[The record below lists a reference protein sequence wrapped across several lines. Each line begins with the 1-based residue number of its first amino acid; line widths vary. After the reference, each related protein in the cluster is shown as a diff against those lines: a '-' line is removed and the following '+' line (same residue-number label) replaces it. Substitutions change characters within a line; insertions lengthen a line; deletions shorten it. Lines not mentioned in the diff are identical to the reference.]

1 MEVVLYLVLSCDFLV
16 LTRSRIDDSSATFA
30 LIGQVR
36 DTASPYPTWH
46 YLFTIAPI
54 VNPTIN
60 CSEMF
65 KTFQTPPQYGAVGR
79 RGKALQLEGVNSII

>member
-16 LTRSRIDDSSATFA
+16 LTRSRIDDSSATLA

-46 YLFTIAPI
+46 
-54 VNPTIN
+54 
-60 CSEMF
+60 
-65 KTFQTPPQYGAVGR
+65 
-79 RGKALQLEGVNSII
+79 